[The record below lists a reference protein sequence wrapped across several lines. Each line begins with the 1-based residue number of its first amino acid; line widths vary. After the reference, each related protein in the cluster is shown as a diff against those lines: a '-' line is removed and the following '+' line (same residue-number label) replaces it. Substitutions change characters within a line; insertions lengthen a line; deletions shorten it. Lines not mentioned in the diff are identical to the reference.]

1 MPALFADERMYL
13 STAQLIGYP
22 PDRSVGILRYEECA
36 VVGDRNANRPSPHFG
51 VVGNK
56 PGKKVLV
63 LAGRNSIP
71 KPNPDYLVSGA
82 LRSVPR
88 SVFGGEA
95 VAAIFRRKHPAIVEH
110 QAQGSRMGLDEDV
123 GSGDLSLQIGAFT
136 GMPRVLVVP
145 DIKPRPAIERALPH
159 PRDVVRDQVVAQTVA
174 LVCRAIDIAAGRMN
188 GKTHAVADPRTE
200 RSNPV
205 TVRI

>member
-1 MPALFADERMYL
+1 MGNRD
-13 STAQLIGYP
+13 
-22 PDRSVGILRYEECA
+22 
-36 VVGDRNANRPSPHFG
+36 ANRPSPHFG

-63 LAGRNSIP
+63 LTGRNPIL

-88 SVFGGEA
+88 SVLGGEA

-145 DIKPRPAIERALPH
+145 DIKPRPAIERAASARSASPAWYL
-159 PRDVVRDQVVAQTVA
+159 RGSGSVA
-174 LVCRAIDIAAGRMN
+174 LRDRPNRTLLVQPNSGKARPSSAAWQARRPAGLTAN
-188 GKTHAVADPRTE
+188 QLQDGKTLSVIGFSVHLGLLILPAK
-200 RSNPV
+200 S
-205 TVRI
+205 